1 MVKKKLISSFAVA
14 FFSTI
19 FVGGI
24 FYLTDA
30 RFKTTD
36 DKMFS
41 WGFVIIYFLAMFMSR
56 LFIDK
61 LMNFFRKTSRKDLI
75 K

>member
-14 FFSTI
+14 FFSTV

-30 RFKTTD
+30 RFKQTDD

-41 WGFVIIYFLAMFMSR
+41 WGFVIIYFSVMFMSH
-56 LFIDK
+56 LFTDK
-61 LMNFFRKTSRKDLI
+61 LMNFLKRLI
-75 K
+75 EKIR

>member
-1 MVKKKLISSFAVA
+1 MVKKKLISSLAVA

-19 FVGGI
+19 FIGGI

-30 RFKTTD
+30 RFKETDD

-41 WGFVIIYFLAMFMSR
+41 WVFVIIYFSVMFMNH
-56 LFIDK
+56 LFTDK
-61 LMNFFRKTSRKDLI
+61 LMNFLKRLI
-75 K
+75 EKIR